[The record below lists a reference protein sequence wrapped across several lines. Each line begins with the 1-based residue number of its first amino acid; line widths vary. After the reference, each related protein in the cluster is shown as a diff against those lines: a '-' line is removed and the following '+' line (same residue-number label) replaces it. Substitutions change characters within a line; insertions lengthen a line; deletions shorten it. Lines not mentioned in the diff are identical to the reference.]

1 MLFSKGRGL
10 LLAYKAGPA
19 DGGIG
24 VGGRPSA
31 FTTELRGD
39 NRTRRGIPSG
49 AASSEAFVEPS
60 DGPGS
65 ETPFIDET
73 SWGSVSRP
81 VVPNSQVEVPGI
93 FSFALMSPCVRVL
106 FGVGAMSCVICCNG
120 PGSLDTNRI
129 ENAGTSGF
137 NLDAGRSAFRGVT
150 STLSLILIDPTSS
163 PKELVFSALASAA
176 SVAPASSLPSII
188 SPSALMLP
196 KLSNLCLPREDLR
209 FANGFCDS
217 LETSLVPALTR
228 AVVDSEFSSVE
239 DGPTDVG
246 GDATSDLANKDGW
259 VAGDWD

>member
-39 NRTRRGIPSG
+39 SRTRRGIPSG
-49 AASSEAFVEPS
+49 AASSEGFVEPS
-60 DGPGS
+60 DA
-65 ETPFIDET
+65 PFIDET
-73 SWGSVSRP
+73 SWVSVSRP
-81 VVPNSQVEVPGI
+81 VVPNSQVEMPGI
-93 FSFALMSPCVRVL
+93 FSFALVSPWVRAL
-106 FGVGAMSCVICCNG
+106 FGVGAMSCVICFDG

-137 NLDAGRSAFRGVT
+137 NLEAGRSAFRGVT

-217 LETSLVPALTR
+217 LETSLVSALTR

-246 GDATSDLANKDGW
+246 GDATSDLTNEDGW